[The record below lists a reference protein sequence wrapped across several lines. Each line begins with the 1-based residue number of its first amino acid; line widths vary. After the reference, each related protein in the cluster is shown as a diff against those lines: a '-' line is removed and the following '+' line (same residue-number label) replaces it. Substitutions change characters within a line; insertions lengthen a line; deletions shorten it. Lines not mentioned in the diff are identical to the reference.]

1 MNILIMLLFA
11 SMAAGNPDD
20 YRGSEPQSAQNHA
33 REHHTEGHHPSDGNA
48 SDNQTPEQIGSAQRD
63 ASSGGQGYGPTWNPS
78 AQHAS
83 DNPTPE
89 ALPHRFYEAFERF
102 ADSTITDRF
111 FKQADIDPLIN
122 QLRDHPDFTVQQEG
136 VSVQGRPI
144 YLVKWGNGPKTVFM
158 WSQMHGNEPTATMA
172 LMDVFNFLA
181 AGEDEFDDERRE
193 WSQELTLLFMPMV
206 NPDGAEVYQRRN
218 ALDVDLNRDA
228 LRLSSPESV
237 LLKGVRDRYN
247 ALFGFN
253 LHDQSVF
260 YGTDTAQDPVAI
272 AFLAPAYNVEKETN
286 EVRER
291 AKRLIGALHRDLRAY
306 IPGQIARYD
315 DTFEP
320 RAFGDNMQ
328 RWGTSTIL
336 IESGGFR
343 EDTEKQYLRKLHF
356 MMLLSSFTYIARDE
370 YADVDLQE
378 YLDLPMNRFN
388 GVFGYVL
395 RNGTVVPDAQV
406 TAQSSTVGH
415 RDRQSGSSGSP
426 SRTGTPASDRA
437 ASEQGGTDRTPASNA
452 ATGPSSAAISFK
464 LDLAFRAQEVLNQ
477 RAELDRYSWRLSDV
491 GDVSTFGSYDEFNAE
506 GFEIRNMKVYPE
518 IFASLD
524 VLLEQDWRR
533 LLRQG
538 FGYFRVYALEPDRV
552 QREAQN
558 LPFRVLLENELPPV
572 FPGIG
577 GDPALSLQH
586 EDGRHYVFANGTL
599 FPVQNAD

>member
-11 SMAAGNPDD
+11 SMAAGNPSDH
-20 YRGSEPQSAQNHA
+20 RGSESHSTDHHASADHMSTDSQPTGDPTLSESSAEPGSTLH
-33 REHHTEGHHPSDGNA
+33 G
-48 SDNQTPEQIGSAQRD
+48 PEQTGVD
-63 ASSGGQGYGPTWNPS
+63 H
-78 AQHAS
+78 HAS
-83 DNPTPE
+83 DPI
-89 ALPHRFYEAFERF
+89 HQRFYQAFETF

-122 QLRDHPDFTVQQEG
+122 RLHDHPDFTVQQEG

-144 YLVKWGNGPKTVFM
+144 YLVKWGSGPKTVFM

-181 AGEDEFDDERRE
+181 AEGDAFDAFRRE

-247 ALFGFN
+247 AVFGFN

-260 YGTDTAQDPVAI
+260 YGTDTTQDPVAI

-286 EVRER
+286 AVRER

-328 RWGTSTIL
+328 RWGTSTVL

-343 EDTEKQYLRKLHF
+343 EDSEKQYLRKLHF
-356 MMLLSSFTYIARDE
+356 MMLLSSFTYIARGE

-395 RNGTVVPDAQV
+395 RNGTVVPDERIVAS
-406 TAQSSTVGH
+406 ADEL
-415 RDRQSGSSGSP
+415 RDTPQGAATDATHGQGDAANAVRSQGDSDGNQP
-426 SRTGTPASDRA
+426 SADRA
-437 ASEQGGTDRTPASNA
+437 
-452 ATGPSSAAISFK
+452 FV
-464 LDLAFRAQEVLNQ
+464 LDLAFRAQEVLNDQ
-477 RAELDRYSWRLSDV
+477 SELDRYIWRVSDV
-491 GDVSTFGSYDEFNAE
+491 GDVSTFGSYDEFDAT

-538 FGYFRVYALEPDRV
+538 FGYFRVYALDPDRV
-552 QREAQN
+552 QREAQH
-558 LPFRVLLENELPPV
+558 LPFRVLLENQSPPA
-572 FPGIG
+572 FPRIG
-577 GDPALSLQH
+577 GDVALMLQH
-586 EDGRHYVFANGTL
+586 EDGRHYVFANGQL
-599 FPVQNAD
+599 LQLRRNER